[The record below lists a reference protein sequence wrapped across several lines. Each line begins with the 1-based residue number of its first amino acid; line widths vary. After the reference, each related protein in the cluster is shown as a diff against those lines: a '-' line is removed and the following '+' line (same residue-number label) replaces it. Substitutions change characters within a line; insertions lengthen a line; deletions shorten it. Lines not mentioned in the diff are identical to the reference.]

1 MARSELG
8 GDGGVCNKGWTK
20 KQTSDPAGNTNLPS
34 PVDCMAYTPVPTH
47 SILPSFLPSPLRVKF
62 LGWQLLL
69 GEIETGQVP
78 LVMGPMYVLMTQD
91 SRSEQKL

>member
-47 SILPSFLPSPLRVKF
+47 SILPFLPSFSPE
-62 LGWQLLL
+62 
-69 GEIETGQVP
+69 GEIPGVAAVTWGNRDRASSIGHGANVCADDTGQ
-78 LVMGPMYVLMTQD
+78 
-91 SRSEQKL
+91 